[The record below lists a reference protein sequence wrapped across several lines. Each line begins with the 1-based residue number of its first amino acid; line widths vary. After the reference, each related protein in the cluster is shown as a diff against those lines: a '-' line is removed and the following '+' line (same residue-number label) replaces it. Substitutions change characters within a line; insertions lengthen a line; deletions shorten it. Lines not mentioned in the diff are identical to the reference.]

1 MTTAHSPFETRSST
15 ARAAAEPSGESTGGQ
30 QIDRYNVTSHSPEQ
44 QAVPAPVLSSVRM
57 ARGHLLNAAFRLDDE
72 GYSCRLLNSLNDGTA
87 TLLAEWHG
95 RRRPSIAEELPSYVV
110 AAAIEWR
117 ALRDRRRA

>member
-1 MTTAHSPFETRSST
+1 MTTAPPKVKSP
-15 ARAAAEPSGESTGGQ
+15 AAASGQAFGQWSTGGGSNR
-30 QIDRYNVTSHSPEQ
+30 RYQDTAEHPDQ

-57 ARGHLLNAAFRLDDE
+57 ARGHLMNAVFRLDDE

-95 RRRPSIAEELPSYVV
+95 RRRPSIEEVPDYFVQ
-110 AAAIEWR
+110 AAIEWR